1 MGLPMKRDQAANG
14 ACSRGEPALRVL
26 LVDRYTMAWRVV
38 IAGGGRHCSSSMR
51 SSAAHIA
58 ELRGT
63 ETEKRAPRAR
73 QSESRSM
80 R

>member
-1 MGLPMKRDQAANG
+1 
-14 ACSRGEPALRVL
+14 
-26 LVDRYTMAWRVV
+26 
-38 IAGGGRHCSSSMR
+38 MR